1 MQYRNFL
8 DHVSLFKVVNTPHH
22 FTMIN
27 VKFNNTTAFGVYFTV
42 WSKFTKLKVL
52 LDFTFSCI

>member
-1 MQYRNFL
+1 M
-8 DHVSLFKVVNTPHH
+8 FKVVNTPHH